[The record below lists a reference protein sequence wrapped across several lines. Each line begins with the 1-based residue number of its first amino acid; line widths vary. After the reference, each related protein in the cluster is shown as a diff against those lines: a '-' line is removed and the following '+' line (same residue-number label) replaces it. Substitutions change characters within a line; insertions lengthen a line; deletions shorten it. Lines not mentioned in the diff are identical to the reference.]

1 MLYYGQ
7 KGRFF
12 MTFSEL
18 LNQYMEQLSCT
29 GKELSEACGL
39 SPSVISRYRKGERIP
54 SAESEPV
61 AKLARGIS
69 SLSADPEGASVK
81 DIRSALNDALRQ
93 ESEPDTQ
100 SLTENLNALI
110 DTLGMAP
117 GELARALNYDSSY
130 ISKIRA
136 GQRRPADVAAFA
148 ENVAQYTLKNYKRQ
162 ADWELL
168 EGLMGCDPQSLCDP
182 AARGQLLSDWLCS
195 GSSPRSDAV
204 EHFLEK
210 LDDFDLNAYIRS
222 IHFDELKV
230 PSLPLSMPVSRNYY
244 GLAEMRQG
252 ELDFFKATALSRSR
266 QPVFMCA
273 DTPMA
278 DHLAEDPEFPKK
290 WMFGLA
296 VMLKKGLRINMVHNL
311 DRPFHELMLG
321 LEGWIPLYMTGQI
334 APYYMKSSQNAVYNH
349 FHYVSGA
356 AALVGDCLAGFH
368 SDGKYYLTNRKREL
382 EFYTKKAEC
391 LLTKAL
397 PLMDIF
403 RAETKSGYQAFLR
416 AEEERIGSL
425 RSILYSPPIYTLPE
439 GLLVKILLRNDIS
452 SEDQNAVL
460 EYAAARRQRMEQILT
475 RGMVYDELYKLSAE
489 DFEKY
494 PPALSLTGMFYEKNI
509 YYTHEEYAEHMA
521 ATKEFD
527 RSHKNYSVTM
537 NLEKVFRN
545 IQIIMREGEWVML
558 SKNQLPTIHFVIR
571 HPKLRNA
578 IENIE
583 IPVVE

>member
-1 MLYYGQ
+1 
-7 KGRFF
+7 

-18 LNQYMEQLSCT
+18 LNQYIEQLSCT

-54 SAESEPV
+54 SAGSEPV

-69 SLSADPEGASVK
+69 ILSADTDGTKVK
-81 DIRSALNDALRQ
+81 EIRAALNDALRQ
-93 ESEPDTQ
+93 EGEPDTQ
-100 SLTENLNALI
+100 SLTDNLNALI
-110 DTLGMAP
+110 DTLGIAP
-117 GELARALNYDSSY
+117 GELARSLCYDSSY

-136 GQRRPADVAAFA
+136 GQRRPADVTAFA
-148 ENVAQYTLKNYKRQ
+148 ESVAQYVLKNYKRQ
-162 ADWELL
+162 TDWELL
-168 EGLMGCDPQSLCDP
+168 EGLMDCGSQPLCDP
-182 AARGQLLSDWLCS
+182 AERARLLSDWLCS
-195 GSSPRSDAV
+195 GSAPRSDAV

-222 IHFDELKV
+222 IRFDELKV
-230 PSLPLSMPVSRNYY
+230 PTMPLSIPVSRNYY

-252 ELDFFKATALSRSR
+252 ELDFFKTTVLSHSV

-278 DHLAEDPEFPKK
+278 DHLAEDPGFPKK

-296 VMLKKGLRINMVHNL
+296 VVLKKGLRINIVHNL
-311 DRPFHELMLG
+311 DRPFHEMMLG
-321 LEGWIPLYMTGQI
+321 LEGWIPLYMTGQV
-334 APYYMKSSQNAVYNH
+334 APYYMKAPQNAVYNH
-349 FHYVSGA
+349 FTYVSGA
-356 AALVGDCLAGFH
+356 AALVGDCLTGFH
-368 SDGKYYLTNRKREL
+368 SDGKYYLTNKKREL

-391 LLTKAL
+391 LLSKAL

-403 RAETKSGYQAFLR
+403 RAERKNGYQAFLK
-416 AEEERIGSL
+416 AEEEKISSL
-425 RSILYSPPIYTLPE
+425 RSILSSPPVYTLPE
-439 GLLVKILLRNDIS
+439 ELLKKILLRNDIS
-452 SEDQNAVL
+452 PEDQNAVL
-460 EYAAARRQRMEQILT
+460 EYAAARRQRMEQMLT
-475 RGMVYDELYKLSAE
+475 RSTVCDELYELSAE

-509 YYTHEEYAEHMA
+509 YYTYEEYAEHIA

-527 RSHKNYSVTM
+527 CCHKNYSVTM
-537 NLEKVFRN
+537 NLEKAFRN
-545 IQIIMREGEWVML
+545 IQIVMCEGEWIML
-558 SKNQLPTIHFVIR
+558 SKNQSPTIHFVIR

-578 IENIE
+578 IENME